1 MRTTT
6 GWPVPDD
13 PAQVAAARV
22 RIREVLR
29 EWGHAAGADVVLLLA
44 DELLANALTHGRPP
58 VHLRLEADTAA
69 GTLRCEVSDADPRP
83 PRHRSPGA
91 WDEHGYGLLLV
102 QALSVARG
110 WHRTAGGKVVWFRT
124 ALDPGG

>member
-13 PAQVAAARV
+13 PAQVAAVRV

-44 DELLANALTHGRPP
+44 DELVANALTHGRPP

-83 PRHRSPGA
+83 PRRRSPGEC
-91 WDEHGYGLLLV
+91 DEHGYGLLLV

-110 WHRTAGGKVVWFRT
+110 WHPTAGGKVVWFRT
-124 ALDPGG
+124 VLGSGG